1 MRGTTHPPGDVV
13 VDLTRLIHLLSRV
26 SPGPLNITQR
36 AGRRWHVT
44 TPGGH
49 LVASFVNREA
59 DADLFAR
66 AGCGI
71 RALAT
76 ALAEILAK
84 HADDGTGRCS
94 QCQQVVP
101 CTTVSI
107 AETELAPLSA

>member
-1 MRGTTHPPGDVV
+1 MRGTSRLPGDAV
-13 VDLTRLIHLLSRV
+13 VDLTRLVHLLTRV
-26 SPGPLNITQR
+26 SPGPLDITQR
-36 AGRRWHVT
+36 SGRRWHVT

-59 DADLFAR
+59 DAALFAR

-84 HADDGTGRCS
+84 HADDGTGRCE
-94 QCQQVVP
+94 QCQQVMP

-107 AETELAPLSA
+107 AEAELAPLSA